1 MTNKPIW
8 NMLRYCGLIL
18 FGNIFFALGFDLFL
32 VPNSLNIGGL
42 SGIAMILQRLI
53 GRGGIGLYTAVMNVP
68 LFLIGYRQLGKSFFF
83 GSLAGMVLNSLFI
96 DLFAALPAPQVE
108 PMLGVIFGAALTGA
122 GLGMVFLSG
131 ATTGGTDILARL
143 LKRHFRE
150 VKMGYVTLA
159 LDTCVLALT
168 GLVFRDI
175 SKTLYSAVTLFI
187 CSRVLDSVLYGLDYS
202 SVALIITDRYED
214 VCRAID
220 IQLDRGVTFLEG
232 RGGYTGAPKTVLMTA
247 VRSRQVSELKQLVE
261 CIDPNAFMILQPAHQ
276 VLGEGFKRYTDDI

>member
-32 VPNSLNIGGL
+32 VPNSLNVGGL
-42 SGIAMILQRLI
+42 SGIAMILQRII

-83 GSLAGMVLNSLFI
+83 GSLAGMILNSLFI

-131 ATTGGTDILARL
+131 ATTGGSVFLARL
-143 LKRHFRE
+143 L
-150 VKMGYVTLA
+150 
-159 LDTCVLALT
+159 
-168 GLVFRDI
+168 
-175 SKTLYSAVTLFI
+175 
-187 CSRVLDSVLYGLDYS
+187 
-202 SVALIITDRYED
+202 
-214 VCRAID
+214 
-220 IQLDRGVTFLEG
+220 
-232 RGGYTGAPKTVLMTA
+232 
-247 VRSRQVSELKQLVE
+247 
-261 CIDPNAFMILQPAHQ
+261 
-276 VLGEGFKRYTDDI
+276 